1 MGVEIFYGDAGTGKT
16 SAMLEKIKE
25 AAERG
30 EQCILFVPEQFSF
43 DTERAVYFGVGAKS
57 SRFVK
62 VAGFSKLSREILTL
76 YKKARPCADDAVKL
90 ITMWKTVEELRGEF
104 LSFNKEK
111 NSAQLCRLMLKTV
124 AAFRNGGISPEQ
136 LRKTLSEQSDMEEEL
151 ADKAE
156 DFLKIYESYD
166 RTLTQNL
173 DDKLD
178 DVSRAAEL
186 AEQHDHFKGKRL
198 FFDNFDS
205 FSAVQRRL
213 LAAALP
219 QCESAVFCFTTD
231 RPDSRKRQFLCVGK
245 TIREISDIA
254 SPRLREF
261 KEQHRAAKRDD
272 DPIEIY
278 SAKTPYGEVELI
290 AAKIHHLV
298 REQGLRYRDFLVLTA
313 ESEYEQILV
322 SQLTNSEIPVF
333 CDFPHPMTDKPVV
346 GFVLQL
352 LRCLTFDTEE
362 ILRLAESGF
371 KRIGVRS
378 DGLASQASA
387 LSAWRPCQALGRTPT
402 ASMPSS
408 SPWANTDGGLAVTG
422 PRNERARLLLNS
434 EAYSLRQAVTK
445 YEIAAED
452 WQRAWSDDPRRELRE
467 QEELRQGIAEPLI
480 RLKNSLE
487 QAKDGAEMSEI
498 FMTYLLEDEDIQATF
513 KARAKAGEGGETD
526 YLETDPESAEEYGR
540 IWDALS
546 EAFSSMAYC
555 LENVKLSAEAYRS
568 LLEEILTGIS
578 LANPP
583 AVLDSVTVGDIERT
597 RKAAPKIVMIA
608 GVNEGHIPRKSSL
621 QSAFTYFERESLTD
635 CGLPL
640 YDTNLNR
647 WSKEHYF
654 TYRAMSLYEKRLI
667 LTCCGQDTSGAEL
680 MPSEI
685 LRDLGIDMIAAET
698 LPEEFFLN
706 TVGDVRRVLA
716 ECWGDN
722 DKAELAKAL
731 KKILSDESYCGGLQ
745 NALELMNGQRELKL
759 SSDVAVRLLDS
770 ADYSPTRL
778 ESAFGCPFMYFCKY
792 GLKLYEQEDADPA
805 SAANI
810 GNAVHYIM
818 RLALEEGGN
827 IAGKS
832 DEELYALAEAAVRK
846 AAELAIEKDPS
857 YPPRTEAIY
866 RSLVNRVS
874 ALLRQTRLDI
884 ENSGFVPSEF
894 EKRVDFVIEDDSL
907 PENKTIKI
915 GGIAD
920 RIDRLEAD
928 GKAYI
933 MVYDYKT
940 GKRGFSAEGVESGSD
955 LQMLLYLFAECND
968 NNLPAASVLPAGVS
982 YVRAGAQPPLKAES
996 TEGADETAQAKSW
1009 YSEHSLSGAVFDSP
1023 EVVSAFQR
1031 IEQAVREETGS
1042 PRKSYNDLLTLSAA
1056 RFGEFRS
1063 FVEKQVILPKI
1074 RSLLKGEIEAVP
1086 LEKDKK
1092 LPCSYC
1098 QFWACCGNR
1107 NGKHAAAVCTGSKVE
1122 DFETEKDA

>member
-1 MGVEIFYGDAGTGKT
+1 MSVEIFYGEAGTGKT
-16 SAMLEKIKE
+16 AAMLERIKE
-25 AAERG
+25 AAERA

-43 DTERAVYFGVGAKS
+43 DTERAVYFGVGAKN

-62 VAGFSKLSREILTL
+62 VTGFSKLSREILTF

-90 ITMWKTVEELRGEF
+90 ITMWRTVEEARRDF

-111 NSAQLCRLMLKTV
+111 NSAQLCRLLLKTV

-136 LRKTLSEQSDMEEEL
+136 LRKTLERQQEMGEEL

-156 DFLKIYESYD
+156 DFLRIYAEYD
-166 RTLTQNL
+166 RTLTLDL

-186 AEQHDHFKGKRL
+186 AEQQGYFKGKHL

-205 FSAVQRRL
+205 FSAAQRRL

-219 QCESAVFCFTTD
+219 QCRSAVFCFTTD
-231 RPDSRKRQFLCVGK
+231 SPHSRKRQFICVGK
-245 TIREISDIA
+245 TVREVGETA
-254 SPRLREF
+254 TAELREF
-261 KEQHRAAKRDD
+261 KQQHRAAKRDN

-278 SAKTPYGEVELI
+278 AAKTPYDEAELI
-290 AAKIHHLV
+290 AAKIHHSV

-322 SQLTNSEIPVF
+322 SQLAKSDIPVF

-352 LRCLTFDTEE
+352 LRCLDFDTEE

-371 KRIGVRS
+371 KRVRE
-378 DGLASQASA
+378 
-387 LSAWRPCQALGRTPT
+387 P
-402 ASMPSS
+402 
-408 SPWANTDGGLAVTG
+408 
-422 PRNERARLLLNS
+422 ERARLLLHS
-434 EAYSLRQAVTK
+434 EAYSLRQAAQI
-445 YEIAAED
+445 YEIDPED
-452 WQRAWSDDPRRELRE
+452 WQRDWSSDPRRELRE
-467 QEELRQGIAEPLI
+467 LEELRKGIAEPLI
-480 RLKNSLE
+480 RLRNSLE
-487 QAKDGAEMSEI
+487 QAQDGAEMSEI
-498 FMTYLLEDEDIQATF
+498 FLTYLLEEEDIQATF
-513 KARAKAGEGGETD
+513 KARAKAGAGGETD
-526 YLETDPESAEEYGR
+526 YLETDPESAEEYSR

-555 LENVKLSAEAYRS
+555 LEKVKPDIEQYRS

-597 RKAAPKIVMIA
+597 RKAAPKIVIIA

-667 LTCCGQDTSGAEL
+667 LTYCSQSTAGAEL
-680 MPSEI
+680 APSEI
-685 LRDLGIDMIAAET
+685 LEQFDVPHQSVEE
-698 LPEEFFLN
+698 LPDEFFLN
-706 TVGDVRRVLA
+706 TVGDVRRMLA

-722 DKAELAKAL
+722 EKKELAEGLEKLLA
-731 KKILSDESYCGGLQ
+731 DERYCDGLQ
-745 NALELMNGQRELKL
+745 NSLTLMKGQREM
-759 SSDVAVRLLDS
+759 RLS
-770 ADYSPTRL
+770 ADTAVKLLGSAKYSPTRL
-778 ESAFGCPFMYFCKY
+778 ESAFSCPFMYFCRY
-792 GLKLYEQEDADPA
+792 GLKLFEPQEADPA
-805 SAANI
+805 AAVNI

-832 DEELYALAEAAVRK
+832 DEELYGLAESTVKRAARAAV
-846 AAELAIEKDPS
+846 EKDPS
-857 YPPRTEAIY
+857 FPPRTEAVY
-866 RSLVNRVS
+866 LSLVHRVHG
-874 ALLRQTRLDI
+874 LLKQTRLDI

-894 EKRVDFVIEDDSL
+894 EKRVDFVIHDDSL
-907 PENKTIKI
+907 PMYKTVSI
-915 GGIAD
+915 GGVAD
-920 RIDRLEAD
+920 RIDRLETEGD
-928 GKAYI
+928 TYI
-933 MVYDYKT
+933 MIYDYKT
-940 GKRGFSAEGVESGSD
+940 GKKAFSAEGVESGSD
-955 LQMLLYLFAECND
+955 LQMLLYLFAECEKD
-968 NNLPAASVLPAGVS
+968 LPAGVS
-982 YVRAGAQPPLKAES
+982 YVRASRQTPLKAVNTQDNS
-996 TEGADETAQAKSW
+996 PAAQAKSW

-1023 EVVSAFQR
+1023 RVVSAFEK
-1031 IEQAVREETGS
+1031 IEAALCEETDYRPKNGH
-1042 PRKSYNDLLTLSAA
+1042 NHLLKLSAA

-1074 RSLLKGEIEAVP
+1074 KSLLDGEISAVP
-1086 LEKDKK
+1086 LENDKK
-1092 LPCSYC
+1092 LPCVYC

-1107 NGKHAAAVCTGSKVE
+1107 NGKFGSAVCTGSKVE
-1122 DFETEKDA
+1122 DFETKKDA

>member
-16 SAMLEKIKE
+16 AAMLENIKK

-43 DTERAVYFGVGAKS
+43 DTERAVYFGVGAKN

-62 VAGFSKLSREILTL
+62 VTGFSKLAREILTF
-76 YKKARPCADDAVKL
+76 YKKAKPCADDAVKL
-90 ITMWKTVEELRGEF
+90 ITMWRTVEEARGDF

-124 AAFRNGGISPEQ
+124 AAFRNGGISPQQ
-136 LRKTLSEQSDMEEEL
+136 LRRTLEQQTEMEEEL

-156 DFLKIYESYD
+156 DFLRIYEDYD
-166 RTLTQNL
+166 RTLTRNL

-186 AEQHDHFKGKRL
+186 AEQHGWFKGKRL

-205 FSAVQRRL
+205 FSAAQRRL

-219 QCESAVFCFTTD
+219 QAESSCFCFTVD
-231 RPDSRKRQFLCVGK
+231 NPDSRKRQFLCVAK
-245 TIREISDIA
+245 TIDEVTRISSA
-254 SPRLREF
+254 ELREF
-261 KEQHRAAKRDD
+261 REQYRAAKRDD
-272 DPIEIY
+272 DPVEIY
-278 SAKTPYGEVELI
+278 AAKTPYDEAELI

-298 REQGLRYRDFLVLTA
+298 CEQGLRYRDFLVLTA

-322 SQLTNSEIPVF
+322 SQLAKSGIPVF

-352 LRCLTFDTEE
+352 LRALSFDTEE
-362 ILRLAESGF
+362 VLRLAESGF
-371 KRIGVRS
+371 KRI
-378 DGLASQASA
+378 
-387 LSAWRPCQALGRTPT
+387 CEE
-402 ASMPSS
+402 
-408 SPWANTDGGLAVTG
+408 
-422 PRNERARLLLNS
+422 ERARLLLNS

-445 YEIAAED
+445 YEITAED
-452 WQRAWSDDPRRELRE
+452 WQRDWSSDPRRELRE
-467 QEELRQGIAEPLI
+467 LKELRQGIAEPLI

-513 KARAKAGEGGETD
+513 KARAKAGSGGETD
-526 YLETDPESAEEYGR
+526 YLETDPESAEEYSR
-540 IWDALS
+540 IWDAMS

-555 LENVKLSAEAYRS
+555 LENVKLSAEQYGS

-597 RKAAPKIVMIA
+597 RKAAPKIVIIA

-621 QSAFTYFERESLTD
+621 QSAFTYFERESLTKT
-635 CGLPL
+635 GLPL

-667 LTCCGQDTSGAEL
+667 LTFCRQDTAGSEL
-680 MPSEI
+680 MPAEI
-685 LRDLGIDMIAAET
+685 LRDLSVDTIAAET
-698 LPEEFFLN
+698 LPDEFFLN
-706 TVGDVRRVLA
+706 TVGDVRAMLA
-716 ECWGDN
+716 ECWGKDN
-722 DKAELAKAL
+722 ELAEGL
-731 KKILSDESYCGGLQ
+731 EKILSDESYCNELQ
-745 NALELMNGQRELKL
+745 NALTLMNGQRELTL
-759 SSDVAVRLLDS
+759 SPDVAIRLLGS
-770 ADYSPTRL
+770 PDYSPTRL
-778 ESAFGCPFMYFCKY
+778 ESAFSCPFLYFCKY

-805 SAANI
+805 APANI
-810 GNAVHYIM
+810 GTAVHYIM

-832 DEELYALAEAAVRK
+832 DEELYLLAESAVKK
-846 AAELAIEKDPS
+846 AAELAVEKDPS

-866 RSLVNRVS
+866 RSLVNRVT
-874 ALLRQTRLDI
+874 ALLKQTRLDI

-894 EKRVDFVIEDDSL
+894 EKRVDFVIHDDSL
-907 PENKTIKI
+907 PAEKTIRI
-915 GGIAD
+915 GGVAD
-920 RIDRLEAD
+920 RIDRLESD
-928 GKAYI
+928 GNTYV

-940 GKRGFSAEGVESGSD
+940 GKKGFSAEGVESGSD
-955 LQMLLYLFAECND
+955 LQMLLYLFAECATD
-968 NNLPAASVLPAGVS
+968 LPAGVS

-996 TEGADETAQAKSW
+996 TGSADDIAQAKSW
-1009 YSEHSLSGAVFDSP
+1009 YTDHSLSGALFDSP
-1023 EVVSAFQR
+1023 QVVSAFQR
-1031 IEQAVREETGS
+1031 IESAVRQETGS

-1056 RFGEFRS
+1056 RFRDFRS
-1063 FVEKQVILPKI
+1063 FVEKQVILPKVK
-1074 RSLLKGEIEAVP
+1074 SLLDGGIEAVP
-1086 LEKDKK
+1086 LDKDGK
-1092 LPCSYC
+1092 LPCAYC
-1098 QFWACCGNR
+1098 PFWACCGNR
-1107 NGKHAAAVCTGSKVE
+1107 GGKNASAVCTGSGVE
-1122 DFETEKDA
+1122 EFETKQDA

>member
-1 MGVEIFYGDAGTGKT
+1 MSIEIFYGEAGTGKT
-16 SAMLEKIKE
+16 AQMLVEIKK

-43 DTERAVYFGVGAKS
+43 DTERAVYFGVGAKN

-62 VAGFSKLSREILTL
+62 VTGFSKLAREILKL

-90 ITMWKTVEELRGEF
+90 ITMWRTVEKARGDF

-124 AAFRNGGISPEQ
+124 AAFRNGSISPEQ
-136 LRKTLSEQSDMEEEL
+136 LRRTLEQQSGMEEEL

-156 DFLKIYESYD
+156 DFLRIYEDYD

-186 AEQHDHFKGKRL
+186 AEQHGYFKGSHL

-205 FSAVQRRL
+205 FSAAQRRL

-219 QCESAVFCFTTD
+219 QCESAVFCFTAD
-231 RPDSRKRQFLCVGK
+231 SPNSRKREFLCVAK
-245 TIREISDIA
+245 TISEVTGIA
-254 SPRLREF
+254 SAELREF
-261 KEQHRAAKRDD
+261 REQYRAAGRDE
-272 DPIEIY
+272 DPVEIY
-278 SAKTPYGEVELI
+278 SAKTPYGEAELI

-298 REQGLRYRDFLVLTA
+298 REQGLRYRDILVLTA

-322 SQLTNSEIPVF
+322 SQLTRSEIPVF

-352 LRCLTFDTEE
+352 LKALTFDTEE
-362 ILRLAESGF
+362 VLRLAESGF
-371 KRIGVRS
+371 KRVRS
-378 DGLASQASA
+378 DGLAS
-387 LSAWRPCQALGRTPT
+387 
-402 ASMPSS
+402 MP
-408 SPWANTDGGLAVTG
+408 SPWANTDGVLAVAV
-422 PRNERARLLLNS
+422 PRNGRARLLLNS
-434 EAYSLRQAVTK
+434 EAYSLRQAAMK
-445 YEIAAED
+445 YEITPDD
-452 WQRAWSDDPRRELRE
+452 WQRDWSNDPRRELRE
-467 QEELRQGIAEPLI
+467 QEELRGGIAEPLKK
-480 RLKNSLE
+480 LKSSLE
-487 QAKDGAEMSEI
+487 QAADGAEMSAL

-513 KARAKAGEGGETD
+513 KARAKAGSGGETD
-526 YLETDPESAEEYGR
+526 YLDTDPESAEEYSR

-555 LENVKLSAEAYRS
+555 LENVKLSPEQYRS
-568 LLEEILTGIS
+568 LLEEILAGIN

-597 RKAAPKIVMIA
+597 RKAAPKVVIIA

-621 QSAFTYFERESLTD
+621 QSAFTYFERESLTQV
-635 CGLPL
+635 GLPL

-667 LTCCGQDTSGAEL
+667 LTCCGQDTAGNEL
-680 MPSEI
+680 MPAE
-685 LRDLGIDMIAAET
+685 LLQDFAADAVPAEA
-698 LPEEFFLN
+698 LPDEFFLN
-706 TVGDVRRVLA
+706 TAGDVKALLAQCWGQDRELA
-716 ECWGDN
+716 EGLQ
-722 DKAELAKAL
+722 KLL
-731 KKILSDESYCGGLQ
+731 GDESWCNELQ
-745 NALELMNGQRELKL
+745 NALTLINGERELRLSPDTAAKL
-759 SSDVAVRLLDS
+759 LGSP
-770 ADYSPTRL
+770 DYSPTRL
-778 ESAFGCPFMYFCKY
+778 ESAFSCPFRYFCKY

-805 SAANI
+805 TAVNI
-810 GNAVHYIM
+810 GTAVHYIM

-832 DEELYALAEAAVRK
+832 DEELQALAERAVKR
-846 AAELAIEKDPS
+846 AAETAIEKDPS
-857 YPPRTEAIY
+857 FPPRTEAVY
-866 RSLVNRVS
+866 QSLVNRAA

-884 ENSGFVPSEF
+884 ESSGFVPSEF
-894 EKRVDFVIEDDSL
+894 EKRVDFEIRDDSL
-907 PENKTIKI
+907 PHNKTIKI

-928 GKAYI
+928 GNTYI

-940 GKRGFSAEGVESGSD
+940 GKRGFSAEGVENGSD
-955 LQMLLYLFAECND
+955 LQMLLYLFAQCGNASP
-968 NNLPAASVLPAGVS
+968 NASLLPGADVLHGADVLPAGVS
-982 YVRAGAQPPLKAES
+982 YVRAGAQSPLKADS
-996 TEGADETAQAKSW
+996 TAGSDAAALAKSW
-1009 YSEHSLSGAVFDSP
+1009 YTDHSLSGAVFDSP
-1023 EVVSAFQR
+1023 QVVEAFEK
-1031 IEQAVREETGS
+1031 IEKAVRDETGS
-1042 PRKSYNDLLTLSAA
+1042 PRKTYNKLLTLSAD
-1056 RFGEFRS
+1056 RFEDFRS

-1074 RSLLKGEIEAVP
+1074 KSLLNGDIGAVP
-1086 LEKDKK
+1086 MENDRAM
-1092 LPCSYC
+1092 PCKYC
-1098 QFWACCGNR
+1098 PFWACCGNK
-1107 NGKHAAAVCTGSKVE
+1107 NGKHAAAVCTGSRVE

>member
-16 SAMLEKIKE
+16 TQMLNRIKE
-25 AAERG
+25 TAERG

-43 DTERAVYFGVGAKS
+43 DTERAVYFGVGAKN

-62 VAGFSKLSREILTL
+62 VTGFSKLSREILTH

-90 ITMWKTVEELRGEF
+90 ITMWKTVEELRGDF

-136 LRKTLSEQSDMEEEL
+136 LRRTLTQQTEMGEEL

-166 RTLTQNL
+166 RTLTEKL

-178 DVSRAAEL
+178 DVSRAAEQ
-186 AEQHDHFKGKRL
+186 AEQHGYFKGKHL

-205 FSAVQRRL
+205 FSAAQRRL

-231 RPDSRKRQFLCVGK
+231 SPDSRKRQFICVGK
-245 TIREISDIA
+245 TVREVSEIA
-254 SPRLREF
+254 SPELKEF
-261 KEQHRAAKRDD
+261 KEQYRVAKRDENSV
-272 DPIEIY
+272 EIY
-278 SAKTPYGEVELI
+278 SAKTPYDEAELI

-322 SQLTNSEIPVF
+322 SQLTKSEIPVF

-352 LRCLTFDTEE
+352 LRCLEFDTEE
-362 ILRLAESGF
+362 LLRLAESGF
-371 KRIGVRS
+371 KRIRE
-378 DGLASQASA
+378 
-387 LSAWRPCQALGRTPT
+387 
-402 ASMPSS
+402 
-408 SPWANTDGGLAVTG
+408 
-422 PRNERARLLLNS
+422 NERARLLLNS

-445 YEIAAED
+445 YETVD
-452 WQRAWSDDPRRELRE
+452 WQSDWSNDPRRELKE
-467 QEELRQGIAEPLI
+467 QEELRRGIAEPLI
-480 RLKNSLE
+480 RLKKALE
-487 QAKDGAEMSEI
+487 QAKDGAEMSGI

-513 KARAKAGEGGETD
+513 KARAKAGTGGETD

-555 LENVKLSAEAYRS
+555 LENVKLSGEQYRS
-568 LLEEILTGIS
+568 LLEEILTGIN

-621 QSAFTYFERESLTD
+621 QSAFTYFERGSLTD

-667 LTCCGQDTSGAEL
+667 LTCCGQDTAGAEL
-680 MPSEI
+680 VPAEI
-685 LRDLGIDMIAAET
+685 LREFGVGIIAAET

-706 TVGDVRRVLA
+706 TVGDVKAMLA
-716 ECWGDN
+716 EYWGDSDN
-722 DKAELAKAL
+722 GELAEAL
-731 KKILSDESYCGGLQ
+731 QKLLSDESYCGGLQ

-759 SSDVAVRLLDS
+759 PPDIAVQLLDS
-770 ADYSPTRL
+770 TDYSPTRL

-792 GLKLYEQEDADPA
+792 GLKLYEQDDADPA

-818 RLALEEGGN
+818 RLALEDGGN

-832 DEELYALAEAAVRK
+832 DEELYALAENAVRK
-846 AAELAIEKDPS
+846 AAEAAVGKDPS
-857 YPPRTEAIY
+857 FPPRTEAIY
-866 RSLVNRVS
+866 QSLVNRVS

-907 PENKTIKI
+907 PENKTVKI

-920 RIDRLEAD
+920 RIDRLEKD
-928 GKAYI
+928 GSSYV

-940 GKRGFSAEGVESGSD
+940 GKRGFSAEGVESGKD
-955 LQMLLYLFAECND
+955 LQMLLYLFAECKE
-968 NNLPAASVLPAGVS
+968 NNQHGASVLPAGVS
-982 YVRAGAQPPLKAES
+982 YVRAGAWSPLKAES
-996 TEGADETAQAKSW
+996 SEGADNAAIAKSW

-1042 PRKSYNDLLTLSAA
+1042 PRKSCNDLLTLSAA
-1056 RFGEFRS
+1056 RFGDFRS

-1074 RSLLKGEIEAVP
+1074 KSLLEGEIGAVP

-1092 LPCSYC
+1092 TPCSYC
-1098 QFWACCGNR
+1098 SFWACCGNR
-1107 NGKHAAAVCTGSKVE
+1107 NGKHAVTACTGSSVE
-1122 DFETEKDA
+1122 EFEVKHDA

>member
-1 MGVEIFYGDAGTGKT
+1 MSVEIFYGDAGTGKT
-16 SAMLEKIKE
+16 AAMLERIKE
-25 AAERG
+25 TAERG

-43 DTERAVYFGVGAKS
+43 DTERAVYFGVGAKN

-62 VAGFSKLSREILTL
+62 VTGFSKLSREILTF

-90 ITMWKTVEELRGEF
+90 ITMWKTVEDIRRDF

-136 LRKTLSEQSDMEEEL
+136 LRKTLAEQSGMEEEL

-156 DFLKIYESYD
+156 DFLRIYEEYD
-166 RTLTQNL
+166 RTLTLDL

-186 AEQHDHFKGKRL
+186 AEQHGYFKDKHL

-205 FSAVQRRL
+205 FSAAQKRL

-219 QCESAVFCFTTD
+219 QCESGVFCFTAD
-231 RPDSRKRQFLCVGK
+231 SPHSRKRQFICVSK
-245 TIREISDIA
+245 TVREVGEIA
-254 SPRLREF
+254 PAELREF
-261 KEQHRAAKRDD
+261 RRQHRAAKRDESSV
-272 DPIEIY
+272 EIY
-278 SAKTPYGEVELI
+278 AAKTTYDEAELI

-313 ESEYEQILV
+313 DAEYEQILA
-322 SQLTNSEIPVF
+322 SQLEKSEIPVF

-352 LRCLTFDTEE
+352 LRCLDFDTEE

-371 KRIGVRS
+371 KRIQEG
-378 DGLASQASA
+378 
-387 LSAWRPCQALGRTPT
+387 
-402 ASMPSS
+402 
-408 SPWANTDGGLAVTG
+408 
-422 PRNERARLLLNS
+422 ERARLLLHS
-434 EAYSLRQAVTK
+434 EAYSLRQAATA
-445 YEIAAED
+445 YEIAPED
-452 WQRAWSDDPRRELRE
+452 WQRDWSSDPRRELRE
-467 QEELRQGIAEPLI
+467 LEELRKGIAEPLI
-480 RLKNSLE
+480 KLRTSLE
-487 QAKDGAEMSEI
+487 QAKNGAEMSEI
-498 FMTYLLEDEDIQATF
+498 FMTYLLEEEDIQATF
-513 KARAKAGEGGETD
+513 KARAKAGAGGETD
-526 YLETDPESAEEYGR
+526 YLETDPESAEEYSR

-555 LENVKLSAEAYRS
+555 LENVKPDAEQYRY

-597 RKAAPKIVMIA
+597 RKAAPKIVIIA

-667 LTCCGQDTSGAEL
+667 LTYCSQSTAGAEL
-680 MPSEI
+680 APSEV
-685 LRDLGIDMIAAET
+685 LEQFR
-698 LPEEFFLN
+698 LPHQNVEELPDEFFLN
-706 TVGDVRRVLA
+706 TVGDVRRALA

-722 DKAELAKAL
+722 EKQELAEGLTKL
-731 KKILSDESYCGGLQ
+731 LGDERYCGGLQ
-745 NALELMNGQRELKL
+745 NSLLLMKGQRKMRLSEDTAIKL
-759 SSDVAVRLLDS
+759 LGS
-770 ADYSPTRL
+770 AEYSPTRL
-778 ESAFGCPFMYFCKY
+778 ESAFGCPFNYFCKY
-792 GLKLYEQEDADPA
+792 GLKLFEPQDADPA
-805 SAANI
+805 AAVNI

-818 RLALEEGGN
+818 RLALEESGN

-832 DEELYALAEAAVRK
+832 DEELYGLAEKTVKR
-846 AAELAIEKDPS
+846 AAEEAAEKDPTF
-857 YPPRTEAIY
+857 PPRTMAIY
-866 RSLVNRVS
+866 QGLINRVH
-874 ALLRQTRLDI
+874 ALLKQTRLDI

-907 PENKTIKI
+907 PEHKTVRIV
-915 GGIAD
+915 GVAD

-928 GKAYI
+928 GNTYI
-933 MVYDYKT
+933 MIYDYKT
-940 GKRGFSAEGVESGSD
+940 GKKGFSAEGVESGSD
-955 LQMLLYLFAECND
+955 LQMLLYLFAECEKD
-968 NNLPAASVLPAGVS
+968 LPAGVS
-982 YVRAGAQPPLKAES
+982 YVRASKQTPLRAEN
-996 TEGADETAQAKSW
+996 TEETSPAAQAKSW

-1023 EVVSAFQR
+1023 QVVSAFER
-1031 IEQAVREETGS
+1031 IEAALCEETDYK
-1042 PRKSYNDLLTLSAA
+1042 PRNGHNRLLKLSAA
-1056 RFGEFRS
+1056 KFGEFRS

-1074 RSLLKGEIEAVP
+1074 RSLLEGGIEAVP
-1086 LEKDKK
+1086 LENGSK
-1092 LPCSYC
+1092 LPCAYC

-1107 NGKHAAAVCTGSKVE
+1107 NGKHGSAVCTGSKVE
-1122 DFETEKDA
+1122 EYETKKEA

>member
-1 MGVEIFYGDAGTGKT
+1 MSVEIFYGEAGTGKT
-16 SAMLEKIKE
+16 AQMLSEIKK

-30 EQCILFVPEQFSF
+30 EQCLLFVPEQFSF
-43 DTERAVYFGVGAKS
+43 DTERAVYFGVGAKN

-62 VAGFSKLSREILTL
+62 VTGFSKLAREILTF

-90 ITMWKTVEELRGEF
+90 ITMWRTVEEVRGDF

-124 AAFRNGGISPEQ
+124 AAFRNGGISPDQ
-136 LRKTLSEQSDMEEEL
+136 LRKTLENQESMGEEL

-156 DFLKIYESYD
+156 DFLRIYEDYD
-166 RTLTQNL
+166 CTLTQNL

-186 AEQHDHFKGKRL
+186 AEQHEYFKGSHL

-231 RPDSRKRQFLCVGK
+231 RPDSRKRQFLCVAK
-245 TIREISDIA
+245 TIDEVTRITSVQ
-254 SPRLREF
+254 LREF
-261 KEQHRAAKRDD
+261 KEQYRAAKRDEN
-272 DPIEIY
+272 PVEIY
-278 SAKTPYGEVELI
+278 SAKTPYDEAELI

-322 SQLTNSEIPVF
+322 SRLTESEIPVF

-352 LRCLTFDTEE
+352 LRSLSFDTEE
-362 ILRLAESGF
+362 LLRLAESGF
-371 KRIGVRS
+371 KRVRE
-378 DGLASQASA
+378 
-387 LSAWRPCQALGRTPT
+387 
-402 ASMPSS
+402 
-408 SPWANTDGGLAVTG
+408 V
-422 PRNERARLLLNS
+422 ERARLLLNS
-434 EAYSLRQAVTK
+434 EAYSLRQAALK
-445 YEIAAED
+445 YEITADD
-452 WQRAWSDDPRRELRE
+452 WQCDWSSDPRRELRE
-467 QEELRQGIAEPLI
+467 LEELRQGIAEPLI
-480 RLKNSLE
+480 KLKKQLE
-487 QAKDGAEMSEI
+487 QAADGAELSKL

-513 KARAKAGEGGETD
+513 KARAKAGSGGETD
-526 YLETDPESAEEYGR
+526 YLDTDPESAEEYSR

-555 LENVKLSAEAYRS
+555 LEGVKLDSEQYCS
-568 LLEEILTGIS
+568 LLEEILAGIN

-597 RKAAPKIVMIA
+597 RKAAPKIVIIA
-608 GVNEGHIPRKSSL
+608 GVNEGHIPRKSNL
-621 QSAFTYFERESLTD
+621 QSAFTYFERESLTSL
-635 CGLPL
+635 GLPL

-667 LTCCGQDTSGAEL
+667 LTYCGQDTAGAEL
-680 MPSEI
+680 SAGEI
-685 LRDLGIDMIAAET
+685 LQDFEVDTISAEA
-698 LPEEFFLN
+698 LPDEFFLN
-706 TVGDVRRVLA
+706 TAGDVKALLA
-716 ECWGDN
+716 ECWGQDR
-722 DKAELAKAL
+722 ELAEGL
-731 KKILSDESYCGGLQ
+731 QKILADEGYCNGLQ
-745 NALELMNGQRELKL
+745 NSLTLINGSRELRLSPDTAIKL
-759 SSDVAVRLLDS
+759 LGSS
-770 ADYSPTRL
+770 DYSPTRL
-778 ESAFGCPFMYFCKY
+778 ESAFSCPFMYFCKY
-792 GLKLYEQEDADPA
+792 GLKLYEQEEADPA
-805 SAANI
+805 APVNI
-810 GNAVHYIM
+810 GTAVHYIM

-832 DEELYALAEAAVRK
+832 DEELYGLAERAVKRAAEAAM
-846 AAELAIEKDPS
+846 EKDPS
-857 YPPRTEAIY
+857 FPPRTEAVY
-866 RSLVNRVS
+866 KSLVNRVA

-894 EKRVDFVIEDDSL
+894 EKRVDFVIQDDSL
-907 PENKTIKI
+907 PENKTINI

-928 GKAYI
+928 GNTYI

-968 NNLPAASVLPAGVS
+968 DLHGADVLHEADVLPAGVS
-982 YVRAGAQPPLKAES
+982 YVRAGAQSPLKADS
-996 TEGADETAQAKSW
+996 TAAAGSSDAALAKSW
-1009 YSEHSLSGAVFDSP
+1009 YSDHSLSGAVFDSP
-1023 EVVSAFQR
+1023 KVVEAFDK
-1031 IEQAVREETGS
+1031 IEKAVREETGS
-1042 PRKSYNDLLTLSAA
+1042 VRKVYNQLLTLSAD
-1056 RFGEFRS
+1056 RFMEFRS

-1074 RSLLKGEIEAVP
+1074 KSLLKGEIDAVP

-1098 QFWACCGNR
+1098 PFGACCGNK
-1107 NGKHAAAVCTGSKVE
+1107 NGKHAAAVCTGSKAE
-1122 DFETEKDA
+1122 EFETEKDA

>member
-1 MGVEIFYGDAGTGKT
+1 MGIEIYYGDAGTGKT
-16 SAMLEKIKE
+16 TAMLENIKK
-25 AAERG
+25 AAEGG

-43 DTERAVYFGVGAKS
+43 DTERTVYFGVGAKN

-62 VAGFSKLSREILTL
+62 VTGFSKLAREILQF

-90 ITMWKTVEELRGEF
+90 ITMWRTIEEARGDF
-104 LSFNKEK
+104 LSFNKDK

-136 LRKTLSEQSDMEEEL
+136 LRKVLEQQGEMQEEL

-156 DFLKIYESYD
+156 DFLRIYEDYD

-186 AEQHDHFKGKRL
+186 ALQHDYFKGKHL

-219 QCESAVFCFTTD
+219 QCESACFCFTTD
-231 RPDSRKRQFLCVGK
+231 SPSSRKRQFLCVAK
-245 TIREISDIA
+245 TIDEIARIA
-254 SPRLREF
+254 NVELTEF
-261 KEQHRAAKRDD
+261 KEQYRAAKRDGE
-272 DPIEIY
+272 PIEIY
-278 SAKTPYGEVELI
+278 SAKTPYDEAELI
-290 AAKIHHLV
+290 GAEIHHLV

-322 SQLTNSEIPVF
+322 SALTKSEIPVF

-346 GFVLQL
+346 GFVLQV
-352 LRCLTFDTEE
+352 LRSLAFDTDE

-371 KRIGVRS
+371 KRVRE
-378 DGLASQASA
+378 GAGARLLQ
-387 LSAWRPCQALGRTPT
+387 
-402 ASMPSS
+402 
-408 SPWANTDGGLAVTG
+408 
-422 PRNERARLLLNS
+422 RARLLLNS

-445 YEIAAED
+445 YEITPED
-452 WQRAWSDDPRRELRE
+452 WQRDWSNDPRRELRDL
-467 QEELRQGIAEPLI
+467 EELRRGITEPLLK
-480 RLKNSLE
+480 LKNSLE
-487 QAKDGAEMSEI
+487 QAADGKEMSEI
-498 FMTYLLEDEDIQATF
+498 FMTYLLEEEDIQATF
-513 KARAKAGEGGETD
+513 KARAKSGSGGETD
-526 YLETDPESAEEYGR
+526 YIETDPESAEEYSR

-555 LENVKLSAEAYRS
+555 LENVKLSAEQYFS

-597 RKAAPKIVMIA
+597 RKAAPKIVIIA

-621 QSAFTYFERESLTD
+621 QSAFTYFERESLTKT
-635 CGLPL
+635 GLPL

-667 LTCCGQDTSGAEL
+667 LTYCSQDTSGSEL
-680 MPSEI
+680 APAEI
-685 LRDLGIDMIAAET
+685 LRELGAEAVSAET
-698 LPEEFFLN
+698 LPEDFFLN
-706 TVGDVRRVLA
+706 TVGDVRALLA
-716 ECWGDN
+716 ECWGK
-722 DKAELAKAL
+722 DKELASAL
-731 KKILSDESYCGGLQ
+731 EKLLSDDSYCNELQ
-745 NALELMNGQRELKL
+745 NALALTDGQRELKL
-759 SSDVAVRLLDS
+759 SGDTAIKLLGVS
-770 ADYSPTRL
+770 DYSPTRL
-778 ESAFGCPFMYFCKY
+778 ESAFSCPFMYFCKY
-792 GLKLYEQEDADPA
+792 GLKLYEQEEADPT
-805 SAANI
+805 AAVNI
-810 GNAVHYIM
+810 GTAVHYIM
-818 RLALEEGGN
+818 RTALEDGGN

-832 DEELYALAEAAVRK
+832 DEELYGLAEAAVKR
-846 AAELAIEKDPS
+846 AAELAVEKDPS
-857 YPPRTEAIY
+857 FPPRTEAVY
-866 RSLVNRVS
+866 NGLVSRVH
-874 ALLRQTRLDI
+874 ALLKQTRLDI

-894 EKRVDFVIEDDSL
+894 EKRVDFVINDNSL
-907 PENKTIKI
+907 PDNAIRI
-915 GGIAD
+915 VGIAD

-928 GKAYI
+928 GNTYV

-955 LQMLLYLFAECND
+955 LQMLLYLFAECAND
-968 NNLPAASVLPAGVS
+968 LHGASALPAGVS
-982 YVRAGAQPPLKAES
+982 YVRAGAQSPLKADN
-996 TEGADETAQAKSW
+996 TEGASDAAQAKSW

-1023 EVVSAFQR
+1023 QVVSAFQR
-1031 IEQAVREETGS
+1031 IESAVKEETGS
-1042 PRKSYNDLLTLSAA
+1042 PRKTYNDLLTLSAA

-1074 RSLLKGEIEAVP
+1074 KALLKGGIEAVP
-1086 LEKDKK
+1086 LEKDGK
-1092 LPCSYC
+1092 LPCGYC
-1098 QFWACCGNR
+1098 PFWACCGNR
-1107 NGKHAAAVCTGSKVE
+1107 DGKHGSAACTGSKVE
-1122 DFETEKDA
+1122 GFETQQDA